1 MATESLTAGST
12 LARDVTPTGF
22 KQPVSETLPSTV
34 ARIVDALTP
43 ERVILFGSYAYGA
56 PTVDSDVDLLVV
68 METAASPAER
78 FLAVSRVV
86 RPRPF
91 PLDVIVKTPAEIQ
104 AVAVD
109 GDPFLMEIL
118 QRGQTLYERPTV

>member
-1 MATESLTAGST
+1 M
-12 LARDVTPTGF
+12 
-22 KQPVSETLPSTV
+22 LPSVV
-34 ARIVDALTP
+34 ARIVNALTP

>member
-1 MATESLTAGST
+1 MASESRTAASIV
-12 LARDVTPTGF
+12 ARDVTPTGF
-22 KQPVSETLPSTV
+22 EQPVNETLPSIV
-34 ARIVDALTP
+34 ARIVDALAP

-56 PTVDSDVDLLVV
+56 PNVDSDVDLLVI
-68 METAASPAER
+68 MNTLASPAER
-78 FLAVSRVV
+78 FLAVSRLV

-104 AVAVD
+104 AAAAD

-118 QRGQTLYERPTV
+118 QRGQTLYERPQ